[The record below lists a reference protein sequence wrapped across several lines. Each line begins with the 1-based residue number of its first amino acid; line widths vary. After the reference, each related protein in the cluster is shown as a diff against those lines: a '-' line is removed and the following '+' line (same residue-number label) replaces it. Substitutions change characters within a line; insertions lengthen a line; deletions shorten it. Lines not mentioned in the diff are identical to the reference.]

1 MAFGLS
7 QLTSIRWLV
16 YSNRRFLSTV
26 LFTKYSEIKKIPQS
40 RGVNWHEEYRC
51 KYKLPS
57 LYRYFSLLLAR
68 RTPMQTQ
75 ITQFVSV
82 FFFALGTQNT
92 DANTY
97 YPVCIGIFLCSRHER
112 HRCKHT
118 IPSLYRYYSLL
129 LARRIPMQIQITQSV
144 SVFCPAILNF
154 PTKILVNSP
163 LQQKNR
169 KHQIAVG
176 VCGSFFIK
184 LPLTSSLPWPCSCQ
198 R

>member
-97 YPVCIGIFLCSRHER
+97 YPVCIGILPCRWHEEY
-112 HRCKHT
+112 RCKY
-118 IPSLYRYYSLL
+118 ILPSLYRYFSLL
-129 LARRIPMQIQITQSV
+129 SARKTPMQTHNTQSV
-144 SVFCPAILNF
+144 SVLFFALGTKNTDANTNYPVCIGILPCHF
-154 PTKILVNSP
+154 
-163 LQQKNR
+163 
-169 KHQIAVG
+169 
-176 VCGSFFIK
+176 K
-184 LPLTSSLPWPCSCQ
+184 LSH
-198 R
+198 